1 MRCGVIA
8 RKIGMTR
15 VFGSDGGHVPVTVL
29 QMENCQVTS
38 VRDKEKDGYIAVQV
52 GVGSRKASRVN
63 KALQGQYKK
72 AGVEAKARL
81 AEFRVSEDA
90 LLEVGSTLGA
100 NHFVSGQKVD
110 VVGVS
115 HGKGFAGVM
124 KRYNFSGLGASHG
137 VSVSHRSHGSTGQNQ
152 DPGKVFKGKKMAGH
166 MGDEQ
171 VTIQNL
177 EIVATDVSEGLILVR
192 GAVPGSK
199 GGYVLVSDAVK
210 ASRPEEAPFPAGFLA
225 DGLAAEE
232 EAKNAPP
239 PEAAEPAEA
248 GTEAE
253 AEAEA
258 APEEAPEEAK
268 AEEAKPEEEKP
279 EEAKAESESET
290 EEKPEEKPEEA
301 KAEEAEAEEKPEEE
315 QAEPEAKEESED
327 DSKDKG

>member
-115 HGKGFAGVM
+115 HGKGFAGAM
-124 KRYNFSGLGASHG
+124 KRHNFSGLRATHG
-137 VSVSHRSHGSTGQNQ
+137 VSLSHRSHGSTGQNQ

-225 DGLAAEE
+225 DGLAA
-232 EAKNAPP
+232 
-239 PEAAEPAEA
+239 AAEPAEA
-248 GTEAE
+248 VTEAE
-253 AEAEA
+253 A
-258 APEEAPEEAK
+258 
-268 AEEAKPEEEKP
+268 
-279 EEAKAESESET
+279 
-290 EEKPEEKPEEA
+290 KPEEKPEEA
-301 KAEEAEAEEKPEEE
+301 EAAPEEKPEQAQPEEVKAEEESKPEAEAKPEEE
-315 QAEPEAKEESED
+315 QAEPEAEKEPEAQAEPEEESKEESED